1 MATLNE
7 HISVLEAIL
16 NDISDGSDR
25 NFINILSANECQQRN
40 NDEQFKTNK
49 TPNEINLFT
58 NKLVGHVTEA
68 AGVDDVPKAS
78 VFSLARHVDYVNVC
92 NDAASRENNPSSRRE
107 SFTLDGRWLCDHVVK
122 FVRWQHLYAG
132 QGSLCLA
139 QLDIKVF
146 FWNQ

>member
-7 HISVLEAIL
+7 QTSVLGAIL
-16 NDISDGSDR
+16 SDISEVSDS

-107 SFTLDGRWLCDHVVK
+107 SFRLDGRWLCDLAVK
-122 FVRWQHLYAG
+122 LARWQHPAMVRG
-132 QGSLCLA
+132 ARFTVPGT
-139 QLDIKVF
+139 I
-146 FWNQ
+146 